1 MDKFFRSLRQKLLSD
16 NRIRKYLLYAMGEI
30 VLVVIG
36 ILAPEA
42 AIDGEE
48 DILNVIRP
56 IKTYY

>member
-1 MDKFFRSLRQKLLSD
+1 
-16 NRIRKYLLYAMGEI
+16 MGEI